1 MAERNTVYSFQ
12 LYGDQLKFMN
22 DYFFGKGEE
31 TQFYGGYESDDA
43 ETYSEEEFGE
53 FGAFSGVIGGDV
65 EKQNISDMASDMD
78 ALDNDESVFLIAEE
92 AINDVNDAVDDGE
105 IFNIETE
112 I

>member
-31 TQFYGGYESDDA
+31 TQFYGGHDSDDA
-43 ETYSEEEFGE
+43 ETYSEEEFSA
-53 FGAFSGVIGGDV
+53 FGGVIGGDL
-65 EKQNISDMASDMD
+65 EKQNPSDMANDMD
-78 ALDNDESVFLIAEE
+78 ALDNDDSVFDIGGESVEDE
-92 AINDVNDAVDDGE
+92 E

>member
-31 TQFYGGYESDDA
+31 TQFYGGYESDDEP
-43 ETYSEEEFGE
+43 ETYSEEEFS
-53 FGAFSGVIGGDV
+53 AFSGVIGGDL
-65 EKQNISDMASDMD
+65 EKQNPSDMANDMD
-78 ALDNDESVFLIAEE
+78 ALDSDVFDIVGEDE
-92 AINDVNDAVDDGE
+92 E